1 MDDIDFE
8 QDFGKSATVGPKTSG
23 EGYSKKKKKGSYV
36 TTLKCY
42 QCFKNSLYTQ
52 RAQAAVSCQYNIL
65 VIGSTNVLFIAVILP
80 FLLWYIICS
89 SHILY
94 LFC

>member
-42 QCFKNSLYTQ
+42 QCVKNISL
-52 RAQAAVSCQYNIL
+52 
-65 VIGSTNVLFIAVILP
+65 
-80 FLLWYIICS
+80 
-89 SHILY
+89 
-94 LFC
+94 

>member
-8 QDFGKSATVGPKTSG
+8 QDFGKSATLGPKTSG

-42 QCFKNSLYTQ
+42 QCVKNNSLYTQ
-52 RAQAAVSCQYNIL
+52 TAQAAVYCQQNIL
-65 VIGSTNVLFIAVILP
+65 VIGSPNHV
-80 FLLWYIICS
+80 FLLRQ
-89 SHILY
+89 
-94 LFC
+94 

>member
-8 QDFGKSATVGPKTSG
+8 QDFGKSATVLGPKTSG

-36 TTLKCY
+36 TTLKCH

-65 VIGSTNVLFIAVILP
+65 VMESPTV
-80 FLLWYIICS
+80 
-89 SHILY
+89 
-94 LFC
+94 FCFVYCANFAPNL

>member
-36 TTLKCY
+36 VTTLKCY
-42 QCFKNSLYTQ
+42 QCVKNFLCILREHKQ
-52 RAQAAVSCQYNIL
+52 QYL
-65 VIGSTNVLFIAVILP
+65 VNVIF
-80 FLLWYIICS
+80 W
-89 SHILY
+89 
-94 LFC
+94 

>member
-36 TTLKCY
+36 TTPKCY
-42 QCFKNSLYTQ
+42 QCVKKFFVYLDSTW
-52 RAQAAVSCQYNIL
+52 SSIL
-65 VIGSTNVLFIAVILP
+65 SIEYF
-80 FLLWYIICS
+80 W
-89 SHILY
+89 
-94 LFC
+94 

>member
-65 VIGSTNVLFIAVILP
+65 VIGCPNVY
-80 FLLWYIICS
+80 FLVYCANFVTIFLVC
-89 SHILY
+89 L
-94 LFC
+94 LL

>member
-42 QCFKNSLYTQ
+42 QCVKNISLYTQ
-52 RAQAAVSCQYNIL
+52 TAQAAVSCQQNIL
-65 VIGSTNVLFIAVILP
+65 VIGSPNVFLFIVTIL
-80 FLLWYIICS
+80 
-89 SHILY
+89 
-94 LFC
+94 

>member
-1 MDDIDFE
+1 LREQGLVDSAMDDIDFE

-42 QCFKNSLYTQ
+42 
-52 RAQAAVSCQYNIL
+52 
-65 VIGSTNVLFIAVILP
+65 
-80 FLLWYIICS
+80 
-89 SHILY
+89 
-94 LFC
+94 

>member
-42 QCFKNSLYTQ
+42 QCVKNFFVYLDST
-52 RAQAAVSCQYNIL
+52 SSSIL
-65 VIGSTNVLFIAVILP
+65 SI
-80 FLLWYIICS
+80 
-89 SHILY
+89 
-94 LFC
+94 

>member
-42 QCFKNSLYTQ
+42 QCVKKNLCILREHKQ
-52 RAQAAVSCQYNIL
+52 QYFVHKI
-65 VIGSTNVLFIAVILP
+65 F
-80 FLLWYIICS
+80 W
-89 SHILY
+89 
-94 LFC
+94 

>member
-42 QCFKNSLYTQ
+42 QCVKNISLYTQ
-52 RAQAAVSCQYNIL
+52 TAQAAVFCPQNYL
-65 VIGSTNVLFIAVILP
+65 VIGCPNVY
-80 FLLWYIICS
+80 FLVYCANFVTIFLVC
-89 SHILY
+89 L
-94 LFC
+94 LL

>member
-8 QDFGKSATVGPKTSG
+8 QDFGKSATVLGPKTSG

-52 RAQAAVSCQYNIL
+52 RAQAAVFCPQNIL
-65 VIGSTNVLFIAVILP
+65 VIGCPNVYVLVYCANFVTLFLQ
-80 FLLWYIICS
+80 FCLL
-89 SHILY
+89 L
-94 LFC
+94 